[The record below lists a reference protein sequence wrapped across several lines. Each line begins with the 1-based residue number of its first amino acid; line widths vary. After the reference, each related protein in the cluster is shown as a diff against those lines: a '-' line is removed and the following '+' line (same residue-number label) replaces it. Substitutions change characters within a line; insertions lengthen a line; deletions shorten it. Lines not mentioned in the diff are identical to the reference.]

1 MGLVDLLLP
10 ERCVGCGR
18 ADTALCLAC
27 RARLTL
33 LRGPLCERCGAPVAW
48 PVGRCRD
55 CAGRRLCFAQARA
68 AVAYEG
74 PAVRLVWAW
83 KEGGRRTLAR
93 EAAALV
99 ASAVERPAV
108 EAVTYVPAVA
118 ERRSWR
124 GHNPA
129 HGLARELARR
139 WELPVVES
147 LVRCGSPR
155 RQRGLPLAERRRNVS
170 GAFRGV
176 GSPQG
181 PVALVDDVYT
191 TGATVSE
198 AARALTSAGAGRV
211 VVVAFARALGHR
223 GAGRGRPLA

>member
-18 ADTALCLAC
+18 ADVELCDVC

-48 PVGRCRD
+48 PVTRCRD
-55 CAGRRLCFAQARA
+55 CVGRRLGFARARA

-99 ASAVERPAV
+99 ASAVARPAV
-108 EAVTYVPAVA
+108 DAIAFVPAVPD
-118 ERRSWR
+118 RRRWR

-129 HGLARELARR
+129 RALARELSLR
-139 WELPVVES
+139 WELPVVDA
-147 LVRCGSPR
+147 LVRSGRPR
-155 RQRGLPLAERRRNVS
+155 RQRGLPHAERRRNVA
-170 GAFRGV
+170 GAFRGRGPLP
-176 GSPQG
+176 GSA
-181 PVALVDDVYT
+181 VLVDDVYT

-198 AARALTSAGAGRV
+198 AARALRSAGADRV
-211 VVVAFARALGHR
+211 EIVTFARALRQR
-223 GAGRGRPLA
+223 GAGTGVG

>member
-10 ERCVGCGR
+10 ERCVGCR
-18 ADTALCLAC
+18 RPDVALCEPC
-27 RARLTL
+27 RARLAV
-33 LRGPLCERCGAPVAW
+33 LRDPLCERCGAPVAW
-48 PVGRCRD
+48 PVARCRD
-55 CAGRRLCFAQARA
+55 CAGRRLGFARARA

-99 ASAVERPAV
+99 SLAVERPAV
-108 EAVTYVPAVA
+108 DAVTYVPAVA

-129 HGLARELARR
+129 QALATELARR
-139 WELPVVES
+139 WELPVTDM
-147 LVRCGSPR
+147 LVRSGRPR
-155 RQRGLPLAERRRNVS
+155 RQRGLPLAQRRRNVA
-170 GAFRGV
+170 GAFRAV
-176 GSPQG
+176 GSPHG
-181 PVALVDDVYT
+181 SVVLVDDVYT

-198 AARALTSAGAGRV
+198 AARALRSAGTDRV
-211 VVVAFARALGHR
+211 EVVTFARALGHR
-223 GAGRGRPLA
+223 GPGTGVR

>member
-10 ERCVGCGR
+10 ERCIACGR
-18 ADTALCLAC
+18 AEVAICEAC

-48 PVGRCRD
+48 PVARCRD
-55 CAGRRLCFAQARA
+55 CAGRRLGFARARA

-108 EAVTYVPAVA
+108 DALAFVPAVPD
-118 ERRSWR
+118 RRRWR

-129 HGLARELARR
+129 RALAGELALR
-139 WELPVVES
+139 WELPVVDG
-147 LVRCGSPR
+147 LVRCGRPR
-155 RQRGLPLAERRRNVS
+155 RQRGLPFAQRRRNVA
-170 GAFRGV
+170 GAFRGRGPLP
-176 GSPQG
+176 GS
-181 PVALVDDVYT
+181 VALVDDVYT

-198 AARALTSAGAGRV
+198 AARALRSVGADRV
-211 VVVAFARALGHR
+211 EVVTFARALGHR
-223 GAGRGRPLA
+223 GTAPTVR